1 MSLELIL
8 CCVNN
13 LKLFCVECGA
23 VIWGYLCVHSR
34 TLDDIDHDNLG
45 VIISKINMK
54 NDTLVW
60 RHMILVG
67 SRITDTMSLL

>member
-1 MSLELIL
+1 MYIAA
-8 CCVNN
+8 N
-13 LKLFCVECGA
+13 
-23 VIWGYLCVHSR
+23 
-34 TLDDIDHDNLG
+34 LDDIDHDNLG